1 MLKNGNKRANG
12 GKRAGAGRKKKA
24 YTLLRERIIEASVDE
39 ARKSFDFLI
48 QLRDNTDEPTG
59 IRKEAAL
66 SILDRVLGKP
76 GQSVAISMTWRDKAR
91 ELGYD
96 PDQIIH
102 QVATTVAAVGLG
114 SSDTGA
120 NGNGVAGEAELGG
133 S

>member
-1 MLKNGNKRANG
+1 MPFKGKQARG

-24 YTLLRERIIEASVDE
+24 YTLLRERIIEVSVDE

-48 QLRDNTDEPTG
+48 QLRDNPDEPTG

-76 GQSVAISMTWRDKAR
+76 NQSVAISMTWREKAK

-96 PDQIIH
+96 PDQIIQ
-102 QVATTVAAVGLG
+102 QVATTIAAVGFG
-114 SSDTGA
+114 SGDTRANGTGA
-120 NGNGVAGEAELGG
+120 AGED
-133 S
+133 SQPRD